1 MQEWL
6 YAKEGYYAH
15 KRTIGKEGDF
25 YTAVSTSMFFGGS
38 IANRLI
44 QTIESGFLSSSCY
57 VVEIGAH
64 KGFLLADIIQF
75 LYTLQPSLLKT
86 LHFVIIEPFDENKQM
101 QKEYFKEAFGE
112 QIELIHLKSLEEF
125 SCKEAFVVAN
135 ELFDAFACE
144 VINHGKFLSI
154 EEDKA
159 IFRPMDEA
167 MKKMIEP
174 FGIQKGEVCLGYLP
188 FAHSLAKACER
199 YEFVTFDYG
208 DKEAREDFSLRVY
221 TKHQTYPFFTLTDL
235 VEKPIRSAFSFSEL
249 FQKADI
255 TYDVNFTHLSKAFIN
270 SGARIEWYGTQM
282 KTLISFGLIEL
293 LEILQHNSSLEVYT
307 KELNRVKTLI
317 DPAFMGER
325 FKALCVRL
333 G

>member
-15 KRTIGKEGDF
+15 KRTIGREGDF

-144 VINHGKFLSI
+144 VINHGTFLSI

-159 IFRPMDEA
+159 IFRPMKDR
-167 MKKMIEP
+167 KS
-174 FGIQKGEVCLGYLP
+174 V
-188 FAHSLAKACER
+188 
-199 YEFVTFDYG
+199 V
-208 DKEAREDFSLRVY
+208 
-221 TKHQTYPFFTLTDL
+221 
-235 VEKPIRSAFSFSEL
+235 
-249 FQKADI
+249 
-255 TYDVNFTHLSKAFIN
+255 
-270 SGARIEWYGTQM
+270 
-282 KTLISFGLIEL
+282 
-293 LEILQHNSSLEVYT
+293 
-307 KELNRVKTLI
+307 
-317 DPAFMGER
+317 
-325 FKALCVRL
+325 
-333 G
+333 